1 MKIDGGNISVYG
13 FRLLTVTNWYG
24 LPARKAI
31 LREPAFLAN
40 DLKYE
45 ARKPVVKLFGK
56 FDDPEELNDAVD
68 QLIAVMRST
77 LVHAIVITRHGM
89 SFNGVFDN
97 GMKTTVR
104 KNSVTLEIPI
114 TIQE

>member
-1 MKIDGGNISVYG
+1 MTIDGANISYYG
-13 FRLLTVTNWYG
+13 FRLLTLTNWYG

-40 DLKYE
+40 DMKYE

-56 FDDPEELNDAVD
+56 FDDLEELNDAVD
-68 QLIAVMRST
+68 GLIAVMRST

-97 GMKTTVR
+97 GMKATVR

-114 TIQE
+114 TVQE